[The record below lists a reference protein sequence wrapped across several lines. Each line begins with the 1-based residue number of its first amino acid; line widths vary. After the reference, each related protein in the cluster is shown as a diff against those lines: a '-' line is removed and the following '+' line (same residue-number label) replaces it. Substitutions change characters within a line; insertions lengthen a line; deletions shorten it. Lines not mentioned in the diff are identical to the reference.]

1 MSIPQLQSLILL
13 SIGPP
18 TIAAIVFGRSY
29 LSLRSLFSA
38 TLRVAPP
45 HLHPVPPRSLAFPVV
60 RMSSSSGLSSEE
72 EAYKP
77 APTRSRKTPTKAAAK
92 PSPAKPARGKSKVK
106 AEEDEHEDAPPAK
119 KAKAKA
125 AAKPKAEAVKAGA
138 DGDVDADSKPKA
150 KKKKADVWPPAD
162 LDPST
167 HVPRAGHPVFK
178 LPTPTS
184 AANGG
189 VPSTSSTLPR
199 PLFVGAHTSIAGGP
213 ATALFRASKAG
224 ANGVAMFVKSQRQWK
239 SNPYEPE
246 AVERFR
252 EAMKPTE
259 EGGMGYGAE
268 TILVH
273 GSYLINLGNP
283 DPAKWNTSYQCFK
296 DDIQRCRQLGI
307 KMYNWQ

>member
-1 MSIPQLQSLILL
+1 MFARSSLSVRSLL
-13 SIGPP
+13 S
-18 TIAAIVFGRSY
+18 S
-29 LSLRSLFSA
+29 SLRVTSPL
-38 TLRVAPP
+38 LPP
-45 HLHPVPPRSLAFPVV
+45 VTPRALAFNVV
-60 RMSSSSGLSSEE
+60 RMSSSSSLSSEE

-77 APTRSRKTPTKAAAK
+77 VATKSRRAPNKAAVRS
-92 PSPAKPARGKSKVK
+92 SPAKPARGQPKVK
-106 AEEDEHEDAPPAK
+106 AEEDEHEDAPPSK

-125 AAKPKAEAVKAGA
+125 TPKAKRKAAKEEANGDDVAA
-138 DGDVDADSKPKA
+138 DDGESKPEA

-167 HVPRAGHPVFK
+167 HAPRAGHPAFA
-178 LPTPTS
+178 LAAPTS
-184 AANGG
+184 LPNGG
-189 VPSTSSTLPR
+189 VPSSLSALPR

-252 EAMKPTE
+252 EAMKPVE

-296 DDIQRCRQLGI
+296 DDIQRCHQLGI